1 MADKEE
7 SKEVALRDADFF
19 DEAFNSF
26 NGESTALALKPDTDD
41 SPMESMRAIFEEI
54 RDGINTLVDLT
65 MNMGPSASDLR
76 DQNIGDADVQPADT
90 GPADTGGGGFEMPEM
105 PKVGPKIGLLLMLG
119 ALTLLFQYGDQIAAA
134 IEPVL
139 ELAKNVVDKLGVKGT
154 LFAGL
159 GLLAAIKLGG
169 PVLKL
174 LGGGA
179 KSIKFAFGLLKKG
192 FTLMKDAVTAMPGLI
207 KGAYTTGKKV
217 LGGAFGLL
225 KEGFNTL
232 KNVMIDKIIPG
243 IKTAAGKGKD
253 AFMFVVD
260 KLRLAFITLKG
271 FMLKN
276 IIPGIKNAAG
286 GIGGLFMKAVTGV
299 TAAFTVV
306 RTFMMATLIPAITAM
321 LGPFAIPLGLV
332 VLAVAAAVAIFHSIK
347 AGIDEFKQSLA
358 DGDSMLVAIIEGVTT
373 ALLTLV
379 TLPITLIKNFVAW
392 VAKKLGFEG
401 IAEKLKEFNI
411 VTFIKDGI
419 KTLVLKAKDFV
430 LGLFNIDFKKVL
442 GKFVDIGASIGRVL
456 KGIALGSI
464 AAVKAA
470 FPGGESPMEAFKRVY
485 DEVSN
490 KGNENP
496 EMPDDKD
503 PEAMPGVKK
512 MDDVHKEEL
521 IENNKKL
528 DDLAYMNPDTV
539 LESGNDV
546 EGEIMA
552 LEMRNE
558 ALYEMLGDKLDT
570 SNRIA
575 EQNAAIMMSIANSSP
590 GPTIINTNNST
601 NNNPTNNTS
610 IAGDVSIDHQ
620 DKTAD
625 ALAVAN

>member
-1 MADKEE
+1 MAQD
-7 SKEVALRDADFF
+7 VTVQNQDADFF
-19 DEAFNSF
+19 DVDGPF
-26 NGESTALALKPDTDD
+26 NGESTALAITSSMD
-41 SPMESMRAIFEEI
+41 SMRTIFEEI

-76 DQNIGDADVQPADT
+76 DQNIGDADVKPGDT
-90 GPADTGGGGFEMPEM
+90 GPADTGGGFEMPVM
-105 PKVGPKIGLLLMLG
+105 PKVGPKLGLLLMLG
-119 ALTLLFQYGDQIAAA
+119 ALTLLFEYGDQIAAA

-169 PVLKL
+169 PLLKL
-174 LGGGA
+174 LGAGA
-179 KSIKFAFGLLKKG
+179 KSIKFAFGLLKSG

-232 KNVMIDKIIPG
+232 KNVMIDKMIPG
-243 IKTAAGKGKD
+243 IKNAAGKGKD
-253 AFMFVVD
+253 GIMFVVD
-260 KLRLAFITLKG
+260 KIKGAFTFLKG
-271 FMLKN
+271 FMLKS

-306 RTFMMATLIPAITAM
+306 RTFMMVTLIPAITAM

-332 VLAVAAAVAIFHSIK
+332 VLAVAAAVAIFVSIK

-392 VAKKLGFEG
+392 VAEKLGFEG
-401 IAEKLKEFNI
+401 IAEKLKEFSI
-411 VTFIKDGI
+411 VTFIKDSV
-419 KTLVLKAKDFV
+419 KTLVMKAVKFV
-430 LGLFNIDFKKVL
+430 QGLFNIDFNAVL
-442 GKFVDIGASIGRVL
+442 GKFVDIGKSIMLSIKAIGA
-456 KGIALGSI
+456 GALG
-464 AAVKAA
+464 AAKGFLNPVKNFKKAYNA
-470 FPGGESPMEAFKRVY
+470 YMEKNKLP
-485 DEVSN
+485 DEVAEIEVE
-490 KGNENP
+490 NE
-496 EMPDDKD
+496 EDY
-503 PEAMPGVKK
+503 KK
-512 MDDVHKEEL
+512 NIRSMDDVRKEEL
-521 IENNKKL
+521 VENEKKIEKL
-528 DDLAYMNPDTV
+528 SLMDADTQ
-539 LESGNDV
+539 LEDGHDV
-546 EGEIMA
+546 ESKTFE
-552 LEMRNE
+552 LEQRNE
-558 ALYEMLGDKLDT
+558 ALFEMLGDKLDT
-570 SNRIA
+570 SNQIA
-575 EQNAAIMMSIANSSP
+575 LDTAALMMSIANSSP
-590 GPTIINTNNST
+590 GPTVINTNNST

-625 ALAVAN
+625 ALAVTN

>member
-1 MADKEE
+1 MAQD
-7 SKEVALRDADFF
+7 VTVQNQDADFF
-19 DEAFNSF
+19 DVDGPF
-26 NGESTALALKPDTDD
+26 NGESTALAITSSMD
-41 SPMESMRAIFEEI
+41 SMRTIFEEI

-76 DQNIGDADVQPADT
+76 DQNIGDADVKPGDT
-90 GPADTGGGGFEMPEM
+90 GPADTGGGFEMPEM
-105 PKVGPKIGLLLMLG
+105 PKVGPKLGLLLMLG
-119 ALTLLFQYGDQIAAA
+119 ALTLLFEYGDQIAAA

-169 PVLKL
+169 PLLKL
-174 LGGGA
+174 LGAGA
-179 KSIKFAFGLLKKG
+179 KSIKFAFGLLKSG

-232 KNVMIDKIIPG
+232 KNVMIDKMIPG
-243 IKTAAGKGKD
+243 IKNAAGKGKD
-253 AFMFVVD
+253 GIMFVVD
-260 KLRLAFITLKG
+260 KIKGAFTFLKG
-271 FMLKN
+271 FMLKS

-332 VLAVAAAVAIFHSIK
+332 VLAVAAAVAIFVSIK

-358 DGDSMLVAIIEGVTT
+358 DGDSMLVAIIEGVST

-392 VAKKLGFEG
+392 VADKLGFEG
-401 IAEKLKEFNI
+401 IAEKLKEFSI
-411 VTFIKDGI
+411 VDFIKDSV
-419 KTLVLKAKDFV
+419 KTLVMKAVGFIT
-430 LGLFNIDFKKVL
+430 GLFDIDFNAVL
-442 GKFVDIGASIGRVL
+442 GKFVDIGKSIMLSIKAIGA
-456 KGIALGSI
+456 GALG
-464 AAVKAA
+464 AAKGFLNPVKNFKKAYNA
-470 FPGGESPMEAFKRVY
+470 YMEKNKLP
-485 DEVSN
+485 DEVAEIEVE
-490 KGNENP
+490 NE
-496 EMPDDKD
+496 EDY
-503 PEAMPGVKK
+503 KK
-512 MDDVHKEEL
+512 NIRSMDDVRKEEL
-521 IENNKKL
+521 VENEKKIEKL
-528 DDLAYMNPDTV
+528 SLMDADTQ
-539 LESGNDV
+539 LEDGHDV
-546 EGEIMA
+546 ESKTFE
-552 LEMRNE
+552 LEQRNE
-558 ALYEMLGDKLDT
+558 ALFEMLGDKLDT
-570 SNRIA
+570 SNQIA
-575 EQNAAIMMSIANSSP
+575 LDTAALMMSIANSSP
-590 GPTIINTNNST
+590 GPTVINTNNST

-625 ALAVAN
+625 ALAVTN

>member
-1 MADKEE
+1 
-7 SKEVALRDADFF
+7 
-19 DEAFNSF
+19 
-26 NGESTALALKPDTDD
+26 
-41 SPMESMRAIFEEI
+41 
-54 RDGINTLVDLT
+54 
-65 MNMGPSASDLR
+65 
-76 DQNIGDADVQPADT
+76 
-90 GPADTGGGGFEMPEM
+90 
-105 PKVGPKIGLLLMLG
+105 
-119 ALTLLFQYGDQIAAA
+119 
-134 IEPVL
+134 
-139 ELAKNVVDKLGVKGT
+139 
-154 LFAGL
+154 
-159 GLLAAIKLGG
+159 
-169 PVLKL
+169 
-174 LGGGA
+174 
-179 KSIKFAFGLLKKG
+179 
-192 FTLMKDAVTAMPGLI
+192 MPGLI

-430 LGLFNIDFKKVL
+430 LGLFNIDFKKVF
-442 GKFVDIGASIGRVL
+442 GKFVDIGKSIMLSIKAIGA
-456 KGIALGSI
+456 GALG
-464 AAVKAA
+464 AAKGFLNPVKNFKKAYNA
-470 FPGGESPMEAFKRVY
+470 YMEKNKLP
-485 DEVSN
+485 DEVAEIEVE
-490 KGNENP
+490 NEEDYSKSARN
-496 EMPDDKD
+496 
-503 PEAMPGVKK
+503 
-512 MDDVHKEEL
+512 MDDVRKEEL

-570 SNRIA
+570 SNQIA

>member
-1 MADKEE
+1 MAQD
-7 SKEVALRDADFF
+7 VTVQNQDADFF
-19 DEAFNSF
+19 DVDGPFNA
-26 NGESTALALKPDTDD
+26 ESTALAII
-41 SPMESMRAIFEEI
+41 SPMDSMRTIFEEI

-76 DQNIGDADVQPADT
+76 DQNIGDADVKS
-90 GPADTGGGGFEMPEM
+90 GGKKTAEAGDKFKMPEM
-105 PKVGPKIGLLLMLG
+105 PKVGPKMGMLLMLAG
-119 ALTLLFQYGDQIAAA
+119 LTLLFQYADQIEAVLSNYILPA
-134 IEPVL
+134 IKK
-139 ELAKNVVDKLGVKGT
+139 AVDFFGVKGLLYT
-154 LFAGL
+154 GL
-159 GLLAAIKLGG
+159 GLLLAVKFGG
-169 PVLKL
+169 PLLAL

-179 KSIKFAFGLLKKG
+179 KGVKFAFGLLKSG
-192 FTLMKDAVTAMPGLI
+192 FTTMKDAITAMPGLI

-260 KLRLAFITLKG
+260 KLRLAFVTLKG
-271 FMLKN
+271 FMLKS

-286 GIGGLFMKAVTGV
+286 GVGGLFMKAVTGV
-299 TAAFTVV
+299 TTAFTVV

-332 VLAVAAAVAIFHSIK
+332 VLAVAAAVAIFVSIK

-379 TLPITLIKNFVAW
+379 TLPVTLIKNFVAW
-392 VAKKLGFEG
+392 VADKLGFEG
-401 IAEKLKEFNI
+401 IAEKLKEFSI
-411 VTFIKDGI
+411 VDFIKNGI
-419 KTLVLKAKDFV
+419 KTLVIKAKDFV

-456 KGIALGSI
+456 KAIALGSI

-485 DEVSN
+485 DEVSS
-490 KGNENP
+490 KGNDSP
-496 EMPDDKD
+496 QMPDPEIDVENEGDYKKD
-503 PEAMPGVKK
+503 IRS
-512 MDDVHKEEL
+512 MDDVRKEEL
-521 IENNKKL
+521 VANEKELEKL
-528 DDLAYMNPDTV
+528 ALMDEDTQ
-539 LESGNDV
+539 LEDGHDV
-546 EGEIMA
+546 ESKTFE
-552 LEMRNE
+552 LEQRNE
-558 ALYEMLGDKLDT
+558 ALFEMLGDKLDT
-570 SNRIA
+570 SNQIA
-575 EQNAAIMMSIANSSP
+575 LDNAALMMSIANSSP
-590 GPTIINTNNST
+590 GPTVINTNNST

-625 ALAVAN
+625 ELAVSF